1 MLIDIQAEVG
11 NILQKFGNTEF
22 GKYKIQLYFDSL
34 INPVEKERDS
44 YKEALQE
51 IVKSIAFMRK
61 RLKEDEQLNG
71 LAAYENSNNPNYLRS
86 IAEKALSQ

>member
-1 MLIDIQAEVG
+1 MLIDIQSEVG
-11 NILQKFGNTEF
+11 NILQKFGNTEL
-22 GKYKIQLYFDSL
+22 GRYKIQLYFDSL

-51 IVKSIAFMRK
+51 IDTPIDFMRK

-71 LAAYENSNNPNYLRS
+71 IAAYENSNNPNYLRS